1 MIKMCDLPRYAD
13 ADMEE
18 IKKMKEAHVVLNQIT
33 YEPKPLYRGYTDKR
47 LKIDVSDSSVSIL
60 DIPQEVKEKFTGGKG
75 YCLRYLW
82 DAVNPQ
88 TRWDS
93 PENAVTMSA
102 GPVAGITQYG
112 GTGKC
117 LVCTISPMTDIPIDS
132 NVGGYFGP
140 FLKFSGFDMIELT
153 GKAKED
159 VIIVIDGNKGTISV
173 EKAPLEHRDAHI
185 LGEELTAMYAE
196 DENDRKNVAVVC
208 SGSAAE
214 HCNLSM
220 LNFTFYD
227 PKRNVV
233 L

>member
-102 GPVAGITQYG
+102 GPVAVIQIRHESQS
-112 GTGKC
+112 
-117 LVCTISPMTDIPIDS
+117 LQ
-132 NVGGYFGP
+132 
-140 FLKFSGFDMIELT
+140 FLQHFLAATRCHDQRSLFQ
-153 GKAKED
+153 ED
-159 VIIVIDGNKGTISV
+159 RFLRS
-173 EKAPLEHRDAHI
+173 RC
-185 LGEELTAMYAE
+185 M
-196 DENDRKNVAVVC
+196 R
-208 SGSAAE
+208 
-214 HCNLSM
+214 
-220 LNFTFYD
+220 
-227 PKRNVV
+227 R
-233 L
+233 